1 MKIDLTGRIALVTGG
16 SRGLGLSISQQLA
29 SSGASVWVNDVNA
42 EAADTAQRNLATSG
56 ITVETVLANVAD
68 RCQVERMCRLITEK
82 SGDVDIL
89 VNNAGIG
96 DFVGWRDITAEKWEA
111 MLSVHLTGTFNCCQ
125 AFLPAMISRG
135 WGRVVNI
142 SSVAGKRGDYMG
154 NAHYTAAKAGI
165 IGLTRSLAADVA
177 VNGVTV
183 NSVAPGLIE
192 TDLSN
197 QMSADMRRTTEAR
210 IPLRRL
216 GLPAEIAA
224 AVTFLASE
232 QASYILGE
240 TINVNGGSYLD

>member
-1 MKIDLTGRIALVTGG
+1 MNIDLKGKTALVTGG
-16 SRGLGLSISQQLA
+16 SRGLGLGISQQLA
-29 SSGASVWVNDVNA
+29 LSGASVWINDIDA
-42 EAADTAQRNLATSG
+42 EAAKAAQRNLAASG
-56 ITVETVLANVAD
+56 LTVQTVLANVAD
-68 RCQVERMCRLITEK
+68 RDEVTRMREAVTEK
-82 SGDVDIL
+82 SGGVDIL

-125 AFLPAMISRG
+125 LFLPAMISRG

-142 SSVAGKRGDYMG
+142 SSVAGKRGDFMG

-177 VNGVTV
+177 AKGVTV

-192 TDLSN
+192 TDLTSG
-197 QMSADMRRTTEAR
+197 MSSEMRRETEAR

-216 GLPAEIAA
+216 GTPSEIAA

-232 QASYILGE
+232 QASYIVGE
-240 TINVNGGSYLD
+240 TISVNGGSYFD